1 MSFRRHI
8 SLRDC
13 CRTSFLFCLLS
24 GNYFVSLRIHEKSC
38 CVNITYL
45 QFNEQIPKLM
55 PCLTQ
60 RGYIR
65 KRQHGTCA
73 TNTPQKFSIASQNSK
88 DRKAMMFNW
97 NHDFWEI
104 HSWECLGKSSL
115 FFVDWLVLGERPT
128 KFGGNVN
135 WSQTHTRRLWKWR
148 GCVQPIIVPSYS
160 PYYFGHLFSLKVEVA
175 TSGESFRTIFFF
187 VVTNRYE
194 KLGENLT

>member
-1 MSFRRHI
+1 MKCWQVLRPHANKVRCVLNKAPGKVYGTKRSWVKWVFPRCFFNWNMNKGLNIHDFRRHI

-24 GNYFVSLRIHEKSC
+24 GNYFGSLRIHEKSC

-88 DRKAMMFNW
+88 DRKNMHFNW

-115 FFVDWLVLGERPT
+115 FFVDWLILGERPT

-135 WSQTHTRRLWKWR
+135 WSQTHTRRL
-148 GCVQPIIVPSYS
+148 
-160 PYYFGHLFSLKVEVA
+160 
-175 TSGESFRTIFFF
+175 
-187 VVTNRYE
+187 
-194 KLGENLT
+194 